1 MKKCFQVSFL
11 LWLNK
16 IVKYIFLIF
25 FISSASAE
33 IVTTEGAY
41 TFAGDISKNEACSLA
56 KERAKLKALEK
67 VLGQTISSDE
77 MENCSEVDGKTSCER
92 NQFFLSSFNGEITG
106 LKQLNREVTSEQ
118 ISSGEEIS
126 ICKIKIK
133 ADVKKATNT
142 LDSSFDFNVKLN
154 EKNFRDGEELKI
166 DIELNKPFYL
176 TIFQVLP
183 YETKDYQVY
192 KIFPN
197 DLEKDN
203 YLKESSFNLPKN
215 AKYQIYFPEIK
226 NKNSVDEYL
235 VFIASKN
242 NINWLNKYAK
252 KEDLKSAYIKENSI
266 KYVYKEYTI
275 YK

>member
-1 MKKCFQVSFL
+1 MIRYSL
-11 LWLNK
+11 
-16 IVKYIFLIF
+16 IIF
-25 FISSASAE
+25 FVIFSASAE
-33 IVTTEGAY
+33 VVVTEGSY
-41 TFAGDISKNEACSLA
+41 TYTGEISKNEACSLA

-92 NQFFLSSFNGEITG
+92 NQFFLSSFNGDITG
-106 LKQLNREVTSEQ
+106 LKELDREVTRER

-126 ICKIKIK
+126 ICKIKIRSN
-133 ADVKKATNT
+133 VKKTTNT

-176 TIFQVLP
+176 TVFQVLP
-183 YETKDYQVY
+183 YEKKDYQVY
-192 KIFPN
+192 KLFPN
-197 DLEKDN
+197 ELEPNN
-203 YLKESSFNLPKN
+203 YLKDNSFNLPKN
-215 AKYQIYFPEIK
+215 AKYQIYFPEIS

-235 VFIASKN
+235 VFVASEDNVK
-242 NINWLNKYAK
+242 WLEKYTK
-252 KEDLKSAYIKENSI
+252 VEDLKKAYIKENNL
-266 KYVYKEYTI
+266 KYSYKEYTI

>member
-1 MKKCFQVSFL
+1 MIRYSL
-11 LWLNK
+11 
-16 IVKYIFLIF
+16 IIF
-25 FISSASAE
+25 FVIFSASAE
-33 IVTTEGAY
+33 VVVTEGSY
-41 TFAGDISKNEACSLA
+41 TYTSEISENEACSLA

-92 NQFFLSSFNGEITG
+92 NQFFLSSFNGDITG
-106 LKQLNREVTSEQ
+106 LKELDREVTRER

-126 ICKIKIK
+126 ICKIKIRSN
-133 ADVKKATNT
+133 VKKTTNT

-176 TIFQVLP
+176 TVFQVLP
-183 YETKDYQVY
+183 YEKKDYQLY
-192 KIFPN
+192 KLFPN
-197 DLEKDN
+197 ELEPNN
-203 YLKESSFNLPKN
+203 YLKDNSFNLPKN
-215 AKYQIYFPEIK
+215 AKYQIYFPEIS

-235 VFIASKN
+235 VFVASEDNVK
-242 NINWLNKYAK
+242 WLEKYTK
-252 KEDLKSAYIKENSI
+252 VEDLKKAYIKENNL
-266 KYVYKEYTI
+266 KYSYKEYTI

>member
-1 MKKCFQVSFL
+1 MIRYFL
-11 LWLNK
+11 
-16 IVKYIFLIF
+16 IIF
-25 FISSASAE
+25 FIIFSASAE
-33 IVTTEGAY
+33 VVVTEGTY
-41 TFAGDISKNEACSLA
+41 TYTGEISKNEACSLA

-77 MENCSEVDGKTSCER
+77 MENCSEVDGKTNCER
-92 NQFFLSSFNGEITG
+92 NQFFLSSFNGDITG
-106 LKQLNREVTSEQ
+106 LKELDREVTRER

-126 ICKIKIK
+126 ICKIKIRSN
-133 ADVKKATNT
+133 VKKTTNT

-183 YETKDYQVY
+183 YEKKDYQVY
-192 KIFPN
+192 KLFPN
-197 DLEKDN
+197 ELEQNNFIKDN
-203 YLKESSFNLPKN
+203 SFNLPKN
-215 AKYQIYFPEIK
+215 AKYQIYFPEIS

-235 VFIASKN
+235 VFVASEDNVK
-242 NINWLNKYAK
+242 WLEKYAK
-252 KEDLKSAYIKENSI
+252 VEDLKKAYIKENNL
-266 KYVYKEYTI
+266 KYSYKEYTI

>member
-1 MKKCFQVSFL
+1 MIRYFL
-11 LWLNK
+11 
-16 IVKYIFLIF
+16 IIF
-25 FISSASAE
+25 FIIFSASAE
-33 IVTTEGAY
+33 VVVTEGSY
-41 TFAGDISKNEACSLA
+41 TYTSEISENEACSLA

-92 NQFFLSSFNGEITG
+92 NQFFLSSFNGDITG
-106 LKQLNREVTSEQ
+106 LKELDREVTRER

-126 ICKIKIK
+126 ICKIKIRSN
-133 ADVKKATNT
+133 VKKTTNT

-176 TIFQVLP
+176 TVFQVLP
-183 YETKDYQVY
+183 YEKKDYQVY
-192 KIFPN
+192 KLFPN
-197 DLEKDN
+197 ELEPNN
-203 YLKESSFNLPKN
+203 YLKDNSFNLPKN
-215 AKYQIYFPEIK
+215 AKYQIYFPEIL

-235 VFIASKN
+235 VFVASEDNVK
-242 NINWLNKYAK
+242 WLEKYTK
-252 KEDLKSAYIKENSI
+252 VEDLKKAYIKENNL
-266 KYVYKEYTI
+266 KYSYKEYTI

>member
-1 MKKCFQVSFL
+1 MIGFL
-11 LWLNK
+11 AAGF
-16 IVKYIFLIF
+16 IFTGLGFNLAIDLTTFSDLGIALLLF
-25 FISSASAE
+25 FIIYSASAE

-133 ADVKKATNT
+133 ADVTII
-142 LDSSFDFNVKLN
+142 N
-154 EKNFRDGEELKI
+154 EMNLFIYELKSYFFSKNFITLWITKVI
-166 DIELNKPFYL
+166 NK
-176 TIFQVLP
+176 
-183 YETKDYQVY
+183 
-192 KIFPN
+192 
-197 DLEKDN
+197 
-203 YLKESSFNLPKN
+203 
-215 AKYQIYFPEIK
+215 
-226 NKNSVDEYL
+226 
-235 VFIASKN
+235 
-242 NINWLNKYAK
+242 
-252 KEDLKSAYIKENSI
+252 
-266 KYVYKEYTI
+266 
-275 YK
+275 

>member
-1 MKKCFQVSFL
+1 MVIFS
-11 LWLNK
+11 
-16 IVKYIFLIF
+16 VK
-25 FISSASAE
+25 AE
-33 IVTTEGAY
+33 VIESEGSY
-41 TFAGDISKNEACSLA
+41 MYGGDISKNEACSLA

-106 LKQLNREVTSEQ
+106 LKQLDKKVSRET

-133 ADVKKATNT
+133 ADVKKTTNT
-142 LDSSFDFNVKLN
+142 LDASFDFNVKLN

-166 DIELNKPFYL
+166 NIELNKPIYL

-183 YETKDYQVY
+183 YEQKNYQVF
-192 KIFPN
+192 KLFPN
-197 DLEKDN
+197 KLEENN
-203 YLKESSFNLPKN
+203 YLKDNNFNLPQN
-215 AKYQIYFPEIK
+215 AKYKIYFPENS

-235 VFIASKN
+235 VFIASKK
-242 NINWLNKYAK
+242 NIKWLEKYAK
-252 KEDLKSAYIKENSI
+252 KEDLKSAYIRENSI
-266 KYVYKEYTI
+266 KYMYKEYTI